1 MEKYS
6 VFLTTHRSGVAMFTI
21 RAGSGEDIETR
32 IRERIGR
39 CLGEWDAQIKWD
51 YFVEFER

>member
-1 MEKYS
+1 
-6 VFLTTHRSGVAMFTI
+6 MFTI
-21 RAGSGEDIETR
+21 RAGGGEDVETR

-39 CLGEWDAQIKWD
+39 CLSEWDAQVKWD

>member
-1 MEKYS
+1 
-6 VFLTTHRSGVAMFTI
+6 MFTI
-21 RAGSGEDIETR
+21 RAGSGEEAEVR

-39 CLGEWDAQIKWD
+39 CLSEWDGQAKWE